1 MGNVKVWRNTCHFS
15 VTYFLADCPCD
26 GSLVGI
32 LGQPDGDWTNDWH
45 DHSGNPVDIPAS
57 RRSRRG
63 KPAYDYSLTWCLTDA
78 ESKFTYEPGMDH
90 GDHDFC
96 TGSKGDENFDENF
109 IDDLIQ
115 QTTPAV
121 IEKCTLGGELD
132 EGCVQDC
139 VLLGDEA
146 CDEFVEIVQNTATAV
161 ITEGPTSAPTSGP
174 TSGPTK
180 EPSAGPTSG
189 PTSGPT
195 KEPLPPPP
203 PPPLPDNTPTDNAG
217 ISDIVSEN
225 VGSQGD
231 PHFKTWRN
239 EHFEYHGQCDLVLA
253 KDPNFA
259 DGLGLDV
266 QIRTKLVRFWSY
278 IKSAAIRIG
287 NDVLELEG
295 NGDDSTDLRYW
306 INLEFQG
313 PLDTIGGFP
322 VTFQSHH
329 DSNKKTILIDLSSK
343 YPDVII
349 ELQVWKEFV
358 KVDFKKASYE
368 AFGNAVGMLGDFKTG
383 KTLARDGVTE
393 IEDFHKLGEEW
404 QVLPTDLMLFHET
417 ESPQFPK
424 KCIEP
429 EDPRGERR
437 RRLDESSVSIEDAEK
452 ACAALTDELDRK
464 DCIYDIL
471 ATQDMDM
478 AGAY

>member
-32 LGQPDGDWTNDWH
+32 LGQPDGDWTDDWH

-231 PHFKTWRN
+231 PHFKTWHN
-239 EHFEYHGQCDLVLA
+239 EHFEYHSQCDLVLA
-253 KDPNFA
+253 SDPNFA

-278 IKSAAIRIG
+278 IKNAAIRIG
-287 NDVLELEG
+287 DDILEVQGAGEETNELKFW
-295 NGDDSTDLRYW
+295 Y
-306 INLEFQG
+306 NLEYQG
-313 PLDTIGGFP
+313 KMETLGGFP
-322 VTFQSHH
+322 VTITKSTGRYHK
-329 DSNKKTILIDLSSK
+329 NKFEIDLSSK
-343 YPDVII
+343 YPGQKIVIKM
-349 ELQVWKEFV
+349 WKEFV
-358 KVDFKKASYE
+358 RVDFSNASAE
-368 AFGNAVGMLGDFKTG
+368 AFGNTVGMLGDFKTG
-383 KTLARDGVTE
+383 DTISRDGT
-393 IEDFHKLGEEW
+393 ILDDFHAFGDDW
-404 QVLPTDLMLFHET
+404 QVRPTDNMLFHNVEK
-417 ESPQFPK
+417 PQYPM
-424 KCIEP
+424 KCIMP
-429 EDPRGERR
+429 EDPQGERR

-452 ACAALTDELDRK
+452 ACASLTDPLDRK
-464 DCIYDIL
+464 DCVYDII